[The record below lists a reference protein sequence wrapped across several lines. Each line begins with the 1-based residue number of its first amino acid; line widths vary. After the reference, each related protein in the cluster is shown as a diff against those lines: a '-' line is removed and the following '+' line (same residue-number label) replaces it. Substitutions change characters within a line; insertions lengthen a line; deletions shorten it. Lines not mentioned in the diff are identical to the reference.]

1 MLRAV
6 VSWADT
12 ARARETRGQSA
23 ETTQQ
28 SKQILGGSTTR
39 IRAGQAG
46 GDGGEI
52 KVSTKIRGMHFG
64 EGVSIVSSLILQ

>member
-28 SKQILGGSTTR
+28 SKQILGDYYRDKSWS
-39 IRAGQAG
+39 G
-46 GDGGEI
+46 GW
-52 KVSTKIRGMHFG
+52 
-64 EGVSIVSSLILQ
+64 